1 MNKEEIIKEIH
12 KILQDAIAD
21 EVWYQDTGC
30 EEKLDRCLKVAEKE
44 LTKLI
49 QAQNKELLKKI
60 EEMKK
65 DNFKEGTFTYAF
77 QDLRNRAMQEG
88 YNQALQDIKK
98 LIK

>member
-60 EEMKK
+60 EGQDKLLDKYAKVIEMVLGLDK
-65 DNFKEGTFTYAF
+65 FC
-77 QDLRNRAMQEG
+77 
-88 YNQALQDIKK
+88 
-98 LIK
+98 

>member
-1 MNKEEIIKEIH
+1 MSKEINQQTIKEFRE
-12 KILQDAIAD
+12 KFGYQSPDSLFKAI
-21 EVWYQDTGC
+21 ETFWLS
-30 EEKLDRCLKVAEKE
+30 KLK
-44 LTKLI
+44 
-49 QAQNKELLKKI
+49 AQNQDLLKKI

-88 YNQALQDIKK
+88 YNQALKDIKK